1 MSTLQLITS
10 KSTHPFQMG
19 VQQQLKF
26 SSGFGFC
33 CAKSVAIYISNPRKN
48 NLIFFCDKNL
58 VEYKRVFKSWSD
70 EMNWVNGAHSESR
83 LGKL

>member
-1 MSTLQLITS
+1 MSNGSGHIY
-10 KSTHPFQMG
+10 
-19 VQQQLKF
+19 QQSNKKLF
-26 SSGFGFC
+26 DIFC
-33 CAKSVAIYISNPRKN
+33 N
-48 NLIFFCDKNL
+48 KNL